1 MPSALG
7 TAVWRF
13 LLVLLL
19 IFPDAAAQSPHD
31 ADPVKLITA
40 IYQTY
45 TVDNSPAVPNVYSRR
60 LQLLLDTDAKNTPP
74 GDAGTIDWDVF
85 VDGNN
90 WELSNLRIALVAR
103 SGSDATVQ
111 VSFDNFG
118 KPRKQLFALIRE
130 QGKWRIDDIASM
142 REGARWTMSKILTH
156 APDAFPDAKEK
167 R

>member
-1 MPSALG
+1 M
-7 TAVWRF
+7 WRF
-13 LLVLLL
+13 LLILLL
-19 IFPDAAAQSPHD
+19 ILPDASAQSPHD

-45 TVDNSPAVPNVYSRR
+45 TIDNTPVVPDVYSRR
-60 LQLLLDTDAKNTPP
+60 LQALLDTDAKNTPP

-90 WELSNLRIALVAR
+90 WGLSNLRIALVAR
-103 SGSDATVQ
+103 SDSAATVQ
-111 VSFDNFG
+111 ASFDNFG

-130 QGKWRIDDIASM
+130 QGKWRIDDISSM
-142 REGARWTMSKILTH
+142 RKGARWTMSKILTR

>member
-103 SGSDATVQ
+103 SGSNATVQ
-111 VSFDNFG
+111 ASFNNFG
-118 KPRKQLFALIRE
+118 RPSAPTLTL
-130 QGKWRIDDIASM
+130 AS
-142 REGARWTMSKILTH
+142 RAGR
-156 APDAFPDAKEK
+156 
-167 R
+167 RR

>member
-1 MPSALG
+1 MLSALG

-19 IFPDAAAQSPHD
+19 ILPDAAAQSPHD
-31 ADPVKLITA
+31 ADPLKLITA

-45 TVDNSPAVPNVYSRR
+45 TVDNTPVVPNVHSRR
-60 LQLLLDTDAKNTPP
+60 LQMQLDTDAKNTPP

-103 SGSDATVQ
+103 SGSNATVQ
-111 VSFDNFG
+111 ASFNNFG
-118 KPRKQLFALIRE
+118 RPRKLLFALIRE
-130 QGKWRIDDIASM
+130 QGEWRIDDITSM

>member
-1 MPSALG
+1 M
-7 TAVWRF
+7 WRF

-19 IFPDAAAQSPHD
+19 ILPDAAAQSPHD
-31 ADPVKLITA
+31 ADPVQLITA

-45 TVDNSPAVPNVYSRR
+45 TIDNTPVVPDVYSRR
-60 LQLLLDTDAKNTPP
+60 LQAPLDTDAKNTPP

-103 SGSDATVQ
+103 SDSAATVQ
-111 VSFDNFG
+111 ASFDNFG
-118 KPRKQLFALIRE
+118 KPRKLLFALIRE
-130 QGKWRIDDIASM
+130 QGEWRIDDISSM
-142 REGARWTMSKILTH
+142 RQGARWTMSKILTH

>member
-1 MPSALG
+1 M
-7 TAVWRF
+7 WRF
-13 LLVLLL
+13 LLVFLL
-19 IFPDAAAQSPHD
+19 ILPDAAAQSPHD

-45 TVDNSPAVPNVYSRR
+45 TIDNTPVVRDVYSRR
-60 LQLLLDTDAKNTPP
+60 LQALLDTDAKNTPP

-90 WELSNLRIALVAR
+90 WELSHLRIALVAR
-103 SGSDATVQ
+103 SDSAATVQ
-111 VSFDNFG
+111 ASFDNFG
-118 KPRKQLFALIRE
+118 KPRRQLFALIRE
-130 QGKWRIDDIASM
+130 QGEWRIDDISSM
-142 REGARWTMSKILTH
+142 RKGARWTMSKILAH